1 MMRGVPSSAGS
12 WAFSLSYALVSV
24 IESRPFLA
32 QMMDDPTRAS
42 DITLILSPDSLGA
55 STAILI
61 LVGVLSG
68 MWPAFRAS
76 RLDPIESLRYE

>member
-24 IESRPFLA
+24 IEPRPFLA
-32 QMMDDPTRAS
+32 QMMDDPSRAS